1 MSIPPFLCRDKR
13 TELIRSVPSYAYPP
27 CALRPSSRLYAT
39 CFRSRLSRAFPRVL
53 PLTARAPEPFP
64 LRLLP
69 RDTLD
74 IASLRARGAFPLDG
88 FPRYASVAVFRSAV
102 FLRRPP
108 SIHTVPIRSVVIFV
122 RANKPVR
129 IFFFRFRIAHTLVFV
144 YLTV

>member
-1 MSIPPFLCRDKR
+1 MSIPPFLRRDKR
-13 TELIRSVPSYAYPP
+13 TELIRSVSRKARIPLVRSNHPRGSMRLAFAAANAPSLARRPP
-27 CALRPSSRLYAT
+27 WR
-39 CFRSRLSRAFPRVL
+39 
-53 PLTARAPEPFP
+53 RAPEPFP

-74 IASLRARGAFPLDG
+74 IASLRVRGAFPLDG
-88 FPRYASVAVFRSAV
+88 IPRYASVAVFRFAV

-108 SIHTVPIRSVVIFV
+108 SIHTVPISSVVIFV